1 MTQIDDATDAGPE
14 AKSLRKDLRLK
25 PSVMAAIE
33 RAALAVGMDT
43 SSFITSAAYREA
55 LAIEAAQHRTTLPQE
70 AFEAFAAA
78 VARPGERREPLAAL
92 LAGQDTYRPDG

>member
-1 MTQIDDATDAGPE
+1 MSQNDDATDAGPE
-14 AKSLRKDLRLK
+14 AKSLRKDLRLR

-33 RAALAVGMDT
+33 RAALAVGLDT

-78 VARPGERREPLAAL
+78 VAHPGERRDSLAAL
-92 LAGQDTYRPDG
+92 LAAPDTHRSDG

>member
-1 MTQIDDATDAGPE
+1 MTQNDYGTDAGSE

-55 LAIEAAQHRTTLPQE
+55 LAIEAAQHNTTIPQE

-78 VARPGERREPLAAL
+78 VAYPGERRDSLAAL
-92 LAGQDTYRPDG
+92 LAVRDTYRSDG